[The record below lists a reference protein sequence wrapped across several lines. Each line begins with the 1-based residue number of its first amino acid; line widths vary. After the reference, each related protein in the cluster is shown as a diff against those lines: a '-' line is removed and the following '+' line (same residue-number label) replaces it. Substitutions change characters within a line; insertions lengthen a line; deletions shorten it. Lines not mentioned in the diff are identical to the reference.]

1 VPSLTD
7 LIMCF
12 SISTDILEFNDQAL
26 ISPEKSSSQWEKVES
41 QESEND
47 ERARRIREAC
57 QSPEGLEL
65 INLAKLA
72 SNNKSSLSLYWYV
85 LETTG
90 HNI

>member
-1 VPSLTD
+1 LTD

-12 SISTDILEFNDQAL
+12 PISTDILEFNDQVL
-26 ISPEKSSSQWEKVES
+26 NFPEKSSSQCEKVKS

-47 ERARRIREAC
+47 EMARRIREAC

-72 SNNKSSLSLYWYV
+72 SNNPITLALY
-85 LETTG
+85 
-90 HNI
+90 